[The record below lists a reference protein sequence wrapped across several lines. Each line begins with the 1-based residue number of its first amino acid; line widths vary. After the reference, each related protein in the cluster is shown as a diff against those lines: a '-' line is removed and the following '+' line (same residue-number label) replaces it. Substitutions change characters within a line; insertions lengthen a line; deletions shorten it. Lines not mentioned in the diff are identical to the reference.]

1 MTPPKPN
8 WQIIREKLLI
18 RCEGLCEVSGLPLDP
33 DTFDAHHRRN
43 KGMGGTSRADRDALS
58 NLIALDPVVHNG
70 CPQSV
75 HARRE
80 WSDERGYL
88 VPKHEERA
96 KDFPILLRGVR
107 WVYLTDDGRY
117 LPV

>member
-1 MTPPKPN
+1 MSSSGPAPADFARCPGVPSVSRDSTP
-8 WQIIREKLLI
+8 IIY
-18 RCEGLCEVSGLPLDP
+18 
-33 DTFDAHHRRN
+33 RRN
-43 KGMGGTSRADRDALS
+43 KGMGGTSRPDRDALS